1 MDRLDNASSHSETR
15 VVKIEGEAERK
26 TDVHGEMIHGAHGR
40 FTGA

>member
-26 TDVHGEMIHGAHGR
+26 TDV
-40 FTGA
+40 FTER